1 MKGLVAQQDQKVN
14 PLIFLP
20 RIDNRYSK
28 FEKLPAPEPQST
40 PQFIPVPYPVP
51 TQGNQGNNQGGFNSG
66 RALGAMAGYLGMGF
80 GDPAFSPGPML
91 AGRYGDLFA
100 KSPSFEIPQG
110 QGRNPDYSIYN
121 DPRMPGARNL
131 RRKLEGTLGLPRIE
145 FPKV

>member
-14 PLIFLP
+14 HPLIFLP

-51 TQGNQGNNQGGFNSG
+51 TQGNQGNNQGGFNFG

-80 GDPAFSPGPML
+80 VDPAFSLGPIL
-91 AGRYGDLFA
+91 AGRYSDLM
-100 KSPSFEIPQG
+100 KETNERINSGRTPGIISEMPRRIQG
-110 QGRNPDYSIYN
+110 NYR
-121 DPRMPGARNL
+121 PRS
-131 RRKLEGTLGLPRIE
+131 
-145 FPKV
+145 

>member
-66 RALGAMAGYLGMGF
+66 RALGAMVGYLGMGF

-91 AGRYGDLFA
+91 AGRYGNLFA
-100 KSPSFEIPQG
+100 KSPSFEIPGGESPYRFGPYLPYRGEEKKEEQTPFIP
-110 QGRNPDYSIYN
+110 NP
-121 DPRMPGARNL
+121 
-131 RRKLEGTLGLPRIE
+131 RKA
-145 FPKV
+145 